1 MAGLIISTQIMAGG
15 QSQKVATSV
24 TSAQSGVLNCSQV
37 TLISDAN
44 VFVRQGVNPT
54 AVSDGTDQ
62 MLLANIMH
70 RILPITAGNKLAF
83 ILATGTGN
91 VYLTPEG

>member
-15 QSQKVATSV
+15 QSQKVATSPV
-24 TSAQSGVLNCSQV
+24 SAQSGVLNCSQV
-37 TLISDAN
+37 TLISDTN

-62 MLLANIMH
+62 LLLANVMH
-70 RILPITAGNKLAF
+70 RIIPIIPGQKLAF